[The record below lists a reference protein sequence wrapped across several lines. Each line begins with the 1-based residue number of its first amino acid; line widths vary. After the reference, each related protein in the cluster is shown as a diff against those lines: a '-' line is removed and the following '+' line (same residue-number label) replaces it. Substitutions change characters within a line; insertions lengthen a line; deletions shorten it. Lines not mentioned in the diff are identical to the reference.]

1 MEAESADIARHALA
15 GDAFSIR
22 MYAQEHGLNHQQAK
36 TEIARLLAEGK
47 IRELIRLGFTERSA
61 RYVWT

>member
-1 MEAESADIARHALA
+1 METDSADIVRHALA

-22 MYAQEHGLNHQQAK
+22 KYAQEHGLTYQQA
-36 TEIARLLAEGK
+36 TADIARLLAEGK
-47 IRELIRLGFTERSA
+47 IRELIRLGCTEQSA